1 MERKTIVV
9 KVGTSSLTR
18 KDGSLSPESIRAVT
32 SQLAALVEAG
42 NRVILV
48 SSGAVAA
55 GFGRLGFHKRPVR
68 IADKQAAAAVG
79 QGLLMEEYAGEFQ
92 RHGIPCAQI
101 LLNRSDFEDR
111 RRYKNIFSSLSVL
124 LNRGAVPVINENDT
138 IAIEELKLGDNDTLS
153 AQVAAMMHADLLILL
168 TDIDG
173 LYTANPAKDRNAR
186 HIDVVE
192 RVNDELLRAAG
203 GAGSSNGTGG
213 MRTKL
218 TAARLASRAGVPVFI
233 CSSREENSVQKAV
246 AGTAQGTY
254 FKATTHNMK
263 TRLQWMAFYA
273 QSTGNLYVDEGAAD
287 ALQKYEK
294 SLLPRG
300 ITAMEGDFQR
310 GDVVCVYRRGSHE
323 YLGKGIVNYSRK
335 DLQAALLETS
345 SQTEAINRDN
355 WIGEEKQD
363 ECAGTELHDDI
374 VLSGTGREV
383 SDASPDS
390 ERA

>member
-1 MERKTIVV
+1 MEKQTIVV
-9 KVGTSSLTR
+9 KVGTSSLT
-18 KDGSLSPESIRAVT
+18 KEDGSLSQEQVT
-32 SQLAALVEAG
+32 GITTQLAELCRRG
-42 NRVILV
+42 HRVILV

-55 GFGRLGFHKRPVR
+55 GFGRLGFHKRPTR

-79 QGLLMEEYAGEFQ
+79 QGLLMEEYTREFQ
-92 RHGIPCAQI
+92 RAQIPCAQI

-111 RRYKNIFSSLSVL
+111 RRYKNIFSSISVL
-124 LNRGAVPVINENDT
+124 LNRGAVPIINENDT

-173 LYTANPAKDRNAR
+173 LYTANPAKDENAR

-192 RVNDELLRAAG
+192 KVTDDLLKAAG

-218 TAARLASRAGVPVFI
+218 TAARLATKAGVPVFI
-233 CSSREENSVQKAV
+233 CSSREERSILGAV

-254 FKATTHNMK
+254 FKAPVHNMK

-273 QSTGNLYVDEGAAD
+273 QSMGNLYVDEGAAD

-300 ITAMEGDFQR
+300 IAAMEGDFQK
-310 GDVVCVYRRGSHE
+310 GDVVSVFRRGSHE
-323 YLGKGIVNYSRK
+323 YLGKGIVNYSRQE
-335 DLQAALLETS
+335 LQTIICEKKN
-345 SQTEAINRDN
+345 QTEAINRDN
-355 WIGEEKQD
+355 WIGEKN
-363 ECAGTELHDDI
+363 
-374 VLSGTGREV
+374 
-383 SDASPDS
+383 
-390 ERA
+390 

>member
-1 MERKTIVV
+1 MEKKTIVV
-9 KVGTSSLTR
+9 KVGTSSLTGG
-18 KDGSLSPESIRAVT
+18 DGALEPERIHSLTAQIAG
-32 SQLAALVEAG
+32 LVGDG
-42 NRVILV
+42 NRVVLV

-92 RHGIPCAQI
+92 KYQIPCAQI

-153 AQVAAMMHADLLILL
+153 AQVAAMLHADLLILM
-168 TDIDG
+168 TDVDG
-173 LYTANPAKDRNAR
+173 LYTANPARDQNAR

-192 RVNDELLRAAG
+192 KVTDELLRAAG
-203 GAGSSNGTGG
+203 GAGSENGTGG

-218 TAARLASRAGVPVFI
+218 TAARLASKAGVPVFI
-233 CSSREENSVQKAV
+233 CSSAEEDCIRKA
-246 AGTAQGTY
+246 AEGKARGTY
-254 FKATTHNMK
+254 FKATAHNMK

-273 QSTGNLYVDEGAAD
+273 PSRGNLYVDEGAGD

-294 SLLPRG
+294 SLLPPG
-300 ITAMEGDFQR
+300 ITAMEGDFQK

-335 DLQAALLETS
+335 ELEAACREKTG
-345 SQTEAINRDN
+345 QTEAIHRDN
-355 WIGEEKQD
+355 WIGEKQ
-363 ECAGTELHDDI
+363 E
-374 VLSGTGREV
+374 
-383 SDASPDS
+383 
-390 ERA
+390 